1 MNNVLLVSENKI
13 KAFTAI
19 HFNVRVEDI
28 APYVIQAQDLYL
40 QPLLGTK
47 FYKHLKEAV
56 GNGTLT
62 ANETLFLDEYIAN
75 LLIQRAFALSIP
87 FIKYKIVDKG
97 VVSGTSETSSDV
109 NLDEIKYLI
118 GKVEEAAEFYAQ
130 RAREFLFDNISMF
143 QDYLNPGIKG
153 MMPDRRSQYTAGLT
167 IPARRGM
174 GLLKYSNGYDKD
186 CGNFYFWAGPV
197 AH

>member
-1 MNNVLLVSENKI
+1 MANVLLVSENKI

-19 HFNVRVEDI
+19 HQNVRTEDI
-28 APYVIQAQDLYL
+28 APYIIQAQDLYL

-47 FYKHLKEAV
+47 FYKHLKDEVVTA
-56 GNGTLT
+56 TLT
-62 ANETLFLDEYIAN
+62 ANETLFLDEYISPM
-75 LLIQRAFALSIP
+75 LIQRAFALSIP
-87 FIKYKIVDKG
+87 FIKYKVVDKG
-97 VVSGTSETSSDV
+97 ILSGNSETASDT

-118 GKVEEAAEFYAQ
+118 GKVEDSAEFYAQ

-167 IPARRGM
+167 IPARRGS